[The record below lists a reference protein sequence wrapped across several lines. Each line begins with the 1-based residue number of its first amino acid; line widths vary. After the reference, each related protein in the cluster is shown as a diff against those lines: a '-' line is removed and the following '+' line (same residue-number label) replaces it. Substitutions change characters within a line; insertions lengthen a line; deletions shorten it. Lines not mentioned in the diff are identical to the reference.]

1 MPHAHMHSYNSLRAS
16 DPEQLTDDEAFSA
29 ILDSI
34 ITQELVLGRS
44 VEWTGS
50 IGEVWQDQ
58 SGTWTLY
65 TRAIALTGNGD
76 DGTRCIQS
84 DTMICEEIRAEQD
97 PPIRH

>member
-1 MPHAHMHSYNSLRAS
+1 MPHAHMHSYTSLRAA
-16 DPEQLTDDEAFSA
+16 DPEQLTDEEAFSA

-44 VEWTGS
+44 VEWTGN
-50 IGEVWQDQ
+50 IGEVWQDP

-65 TRAIALTGNGD
+65 TRAVALTGNGD

>member
-1 MPHAHMHSYNSLRAS
+1 MHSYNSLRAS
-16 DPEQLTDDEAFSA
+16 DPEQLTDEEAFSA

-50 IGEVWQDQ
+50 IGEVWQDA

-76 DGTRCIQS
+76 DGTGCIQS
-84 DTMICEEIRAEQD
+84 DTMICEEIRAEMD

>member
-1 MPHAHMHSYNSLRAS
+1 MPHAHMHSYTSLRAGE
-16 DPEQLTDDEAFSA
+16 PEQLTDDEAFNS

-44 VEWTGS
+44 VEWTGN
-50 IGEVWQDQ
+50 IGEVWQDP
-58 SGTWTLY
+58 SGNWTLY

-76 DGTRCIQS
+76 DGTPCIQR
-84 DTMICEEIRAEQD
+84 DTLICEEIRAEQD